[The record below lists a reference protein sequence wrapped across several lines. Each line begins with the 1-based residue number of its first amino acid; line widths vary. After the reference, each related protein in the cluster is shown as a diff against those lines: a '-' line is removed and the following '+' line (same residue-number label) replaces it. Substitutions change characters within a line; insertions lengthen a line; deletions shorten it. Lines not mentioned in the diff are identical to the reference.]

1 MLPYSDACVQLVK
14 DSEGFSPYPAPD
26 PVGIGTVCW
35 GHKVMP
41 GEHYAGAQTEDQCEP
56 ILRTDLGIAWACV
69 AANVTTTLGQGQVD
83 SCTDFVFNEGAG
95 NFERSTLLKLI
106 NSDQLEQAANEF
118 LKWDLSGGKVLQ
130 GLITR
135 RQKEQAL
142 FMSDF
147 PDVDQTNTLPS

>member
-35 GHKVMP
+35 GHKVRP
-41 GEHYAGAQTEDQCEP
+41 GEHYAGAQTEEQCEP
-56 ILRTDLGIAWACV
+56 ILKADLDTAWAVV
-69 AANVTTTLGQGQVD
+69 AGNCMTSLGQGQVD
-83 SCTDFVFNEGAG
+83 ACTDFTFNEGES
-95 NFERSTLLKLI
+95 NFKDSTLLKFI
-106 NSDQLEQAANEF
+106 NTGQLEQAANEF
-118 LKWDLSGGKVLQ
+118 LRWKWADGKILQ

-147 PDVDQTNTLPS
+147 PDVD